1 MLSKYILLWRV
12 HDRHKPMTL
21 NRAARCAY
29 LKAWKL
35 TMQENEP

>member
-1 MLSKYILLWRV
+1 MLSKKILLYRV
-12 HDRHKPMTL
+12 HANVTDHD
-21 NRAARCAY
+21 AEHDAHVAY